1 VEAAA
6 PAPDIVPAPET
17 APEAAAVI
25 VETAAAPSPVSV
37 PELTHPEPGPVI
49 AEAAAVPEDV
59 TVSMP
64 ETVPEAAPAAAPPA
78 ALHNTLWDAARM
90 VAEAASTQQA
100 PPSVAAPPPLPL
112 AAALPPEPV
121 PVPQPAPAPT
131 LVPEAQ
137 AISAFMTNLRRAPDS
152 VQWAVFG
159 GTAAFLGVIW
169 VVIWLAVGK

>member
-1 VEAAA
+1 
-6 PAPDIVPAPET
+6 
-17 APEAAAVI
+17 
-25 VETAAAPSPVSV
+25 
-37 PELTHPEPGPVI
+37 
-49 AEAAAVPEDV
+49 
-59 TVSMP
+59 
-64 ETVPEAAPAAAPPA
+64 
-78 ALHNTLWDAARM
+78 M